1 MKAVCGESRTYGLVG
16 GNRCTNRRFP
26 DYWRLI
32 SPNYLCNDF
41 LSEYFDGDEL
51 YAFFIFEEALAD
63 ALSAIH
69 PSQFLF
75 STKEPGLSTSI
86 GLLDQ
91 MWVMIENYSEEDPEI
106 GFYEEL

>member
-1 MKAVCGESRTYGLVG
+1 MYNSVKAVCGESRTYGLVG
-16 GNRCTNRRFP
+16 GNDYTNV
-26 DYWRLI
+26 
-32 SPNYLCNDF
+32 SCNDF

-51 YAFFIFEEALAD
+51 YAFFIFEEELVE

-91 MWVMIENYSEEDPEI
+91 MWVMIENYSEEDPDI